1 MSPAMEDRIR
11 EIHDALADR
20 YGVPEP
26 RDHLEPLPHLV
37 RTILSQN
44 TTDENRDAGY
54 RGLLEAFGGA
64 TGDVEPGRDAPDW
77 EAVAAA
83 DVDEVADA
91 IRPAGLANQKASR
104 IQGALEAVQAQ
115 GGDWSMGFVEEMD
128 ADEALEWMTGIKGV
142 GPKTASVVLLFD
154 FDLPLFPVDT
164 HCHRLGKRFGL
175 LPEGASRSQ
184 AHDILR
190 EAVPDELKHPFHLL
204 LIRHGRE
211 VCTARNSGCADD
223 PVCQRFCENAKRS

>member
-1 MSPAMEDRIR
+1 MEDRIR
-11 EIHDALADR
+11 AVHEALEDR
-20 YGVPEP
+20 YGAPEP

-54 RGLLEAFGGA
+54 RGLLEAFGGGA
-64 TGDVEPGRDAPDW
+64 GDVEPGRDAPDW

-83 DVDEVADA
+83 DVDDVAEA
-91 IRPAGLANQKASR
+91 VRPAGLANQKAAR
-104 IQGALEAVQAQ
+104 IQGALQAVQAR

-154 FDLPLFPVDT
+154 FGLPLFPVDT
-164 HCHRLGKRFGL
+164 HCHRVGKRFGL
-175 LPEGASRSQ
+175 LPEDASRAQ

-190 EAVPDELKHPFHLL
+190 DAVPEELMYPLHLL

-211 VCTARNSGCADD
+211 VCTARDPDCADA
-223 PVCQRFCENAKRS
+223 PICRRFCSNAAEA